1 MYEKMTQNYIYLPP
15 FQSTLNSTVLNSS
28 QLGDSPFY
36 PGKTTYGGAAA
47 VRSLRSRP
55 GTPYQVSK
63 MMVMYGVKTEAFIVT
78 MAPSR
83 SYALYFIYLFFI
95 WLVHPC
101 KT

>member
-63 MMVMYGVKTEAFIVT
+63 TEAFIVT
-78 MAPSR
+78 MAPS
-83 SYALYFIYLFFI
+83 SSLSQ
-95 WLVHPC
+95 
-101 KT
+101 

>member
-1 MYEKMTQNYIYLPP
+1 MYEKMTLNYIYLPP

-78 MAPSR
+78 MAPHS
-83 SYALYFIYLFFI
+83 SLLQ
-95 WLVHPC
+95 
-101 KT
+101 